1 MAKSK
6 PPRKSAKRV
15 IRLINP
21 FEFTRQKQAME
32 SFLSDAE
39 ISRHVL
45 PAWIYLDAVLSGKAC
60 EGAEGGI
67 TRHIVMLQVFASS
80 IGNKPLYDLTAKTVT
95 LWLSALDL
103 ALKRKQPVD
112 LSTSARNAVTRCVI
126 EWNRAL
132 YVINVQTLVYVCR
145 RADAIISKYVNEEQA
160 A

>member
-1 MAKSK
+1 
-6 PPRKSAKRV
+6 
-15 IRLINP
+15 
-21 FEFTRQKQAME
+21 ME
-32 SFLSDAE
+32 SSLTDAE
-39 ISRHVL
+39 ISRHAL
-45 PAWIYLDAVLSGKAC
+45 PAWIYLGVLLSGKAC
-60 EGAEGGI
+60 EGTEGGI

-112 LSTSARNAVTRCVI
+112 LSTSARNAINRCII

-132 YVINVQTLVYVCR
+132 YVINVQTLVYVCQ
-145 RADAIISKYVNEEQA
+145 RADAIISRYVNEDQA